1 MLYLLHLFG
10 GIEIGFMSEYIGR
23 GLGPNELLTELHT
36 LIESYNRARNTFLFV
51 YASAVEKPIP
61 DCAMCMD
68 DYYTIRDLLG
78 KISSKRLDFYI
89 ETPGGR
95 GEAAEEIARFIRE
108 RFDNIDFVISGEA
121 KSAGTVL
128 ALSGNNIWMTDSGS
142 LGPIDAQV
150 KIGRSVTS
158 AHDYIE
164 WVDAKRKE
172 ADEIGKLNP
181 FDAVVTAQISP
192 GELKHVFYAQ
202 KFSEDLVKEWLPK
215 YKFKDWVTTESRGVS
230 VTPEMRQ
237 HAADDVVDQL
247 LDHSKWRSHGRSLKI
262 ADLNGIGLKIE
273 KLDENP
279 DLAELVYKMQT
290 IIRLLFLNTTTYKIF
305 ATDSEKIIRQAALT
319 GSAPKLP
326 PMPSN
331 TKSLHFD
338 VKCQKCG
345 ENHKIYAKFDADPL
359 IDRQLQ
365 EKGFQPFPKT
375 NKIIC
380 KCGFELDL
388 SGFRNDIEA
397 KTGKKF
403 IV

>member
-1 MLYLLHLFG
+1 
-10 GIEIGFMSEYIGR
+10 MSEYIEKGF
-23 GLGPNELLTELHT
+23 GPNELLNELHN
-36 LIESYNRARNTFLFV
+36 LIKEYNKARNTFMLV
-51 YASAVEKPIP
+51 YAAAVEKPIP
-61 DCAMCMD
+61 DSAMCMD

-78 KISSKRLDFYI
+78 KINSNKLDFYI

-108 RFDNIDFVISGEA
+108 RFENIDFVVSGEA

-128 ALSGNNIWMTDSGS
+128 ALSGNNIWMTESGS

-150 KIGRSVTS
+150 KIGRTQTS

-164 WVDAKRKE
+164 WVDEKREE
-172 ADEIGKLNP
+172 ANKVGRLNP

-192 GELKHVFYAQ
+192 GELKHVLYAQ

-215 YKFKDWVTTESRGVS
+215 YKFKNWVTTETQGKT

-237 HAADDVVDQL
+237 SAANAVVDEL
-247 LDHSKWRSHGRSLKI
+247 LDHSRWRSHGRSLKI

-279 DLAELVYKMQT
+279 DWAEIVYRLQT
-290 IIRLLFLNTTTYKIF
+290 VIRLLFLNTTTYKIF
-305 ATDSEKIIRQAALT
+305 ATDSEKIIRQAVPVGGA
-319 GSAPKLP
+319 KLP
-326 PMPSN
+326 PLPIN
-331 TKSLHFD
+331 ARSLNID
-338 VKCQKCG
+338 VKCPKCG
-345 ENHKIYAKFDADPL
+345 ENHKIYAKFDADPI

-365 EKGFQPFPKT
+365 ESGSQPFPKT
-375 NKIIC
+375 NRLIC
-380 KCGFELDL
+380 KCGFEIDL
-388 SGFRNDIEA
+388 SGLRNDIEA
-397 KTGKKF
+397 KTKKKF

>member
-1 MLYLLHLFG
+1 
-10 GIEIGFMSEYIGR
+10 MSEYIEK
-23 GLGPNELLTELHT
+23 GLGPNELLAELHS
-36 LIESYNRARNTFLFV
+36 LIKSYNSAKGTFMLV

-68 DYYTIRDLLG
+68 DYYTIRDLLR
-78 KISSKRLDFYI
+78 KNDLKKLDFYI

-108 RFDNIDFVISGEA
+108 RFDDIDFVISGEA

-128 ALSGNNIWMTDSGS
+128 ALSGDNIWMTESGS

-150 KIGRSVTS
+150 KIGRTQTS

-164 WVDAKRKE
+164 WVDEKREE
-172 ADEIGKLNP
+172 ANKIGKLNP

-215 YKFKDWVTTESRGVS
+215 YKFKNWVTTETRGVT

-237 HAADDVVDQL
+237 DAADSVVREL
-247 LDHSKWRSHGRSLKI
+247 LNHSRWRSHGRSLKI

-279 DLAELVYKMQT
+279 ILAEIVYKIQT
-290 IIRLLFLNTTTYKIF
+290 LIRLLFLNTNIYKIF
-305 ATDSEKIIRQAALT
+305 ATDSEKIIRQAVPA
-319 GSAPKLP
+319 GGAQKLP
-326 PMPSN
+326 PLPGN
-331 TKSLHFD
+331 AKSIQID

-345 ENHKIYAKFDADPL
+345 EMHKFYAKFEADPL
-359 IDRQLQ
+359 IDKQLQ

-375 NKIIC
+375 NKLIC

-388 SGFRNDIEA
+388 SGLRNDIEA
-397 KTGKKF
+397 KTRKKF
-403 IV
+403 II

>member
-1 MLYLLHLFG
+1 
-10 GIEIGFMSEYIGR
+10 MSEYIEK
-23 GLGPNELLTELHT
+23 GLGPNELLVELHS
-36 LIESYNRARNTFLFV
+36 LIKSYNKARNTFMLV

-68 DYYTIRDLLG
+68 DYYTIRDLLR
-78 KISSKRLDFYI
+78 KNDLKKLDFYI

-108 RFDNIDFVISGEA
+108 RFDDIDFVISGEA

-128 ALSGNNIWMTDSGS
+128 ALSGDNIWMTESGS

-150 KIGRSVTS
+150 KIGRTQTS

-164 WVDAKRKE
+164 WVDEKREE
-172 ADEIGKLNP
+172 ANRIGKLNP

-215 YKFKDWVTTESRGVS
+215 YKFKNWVTTETRGIT
-230 VTPEMRQ
+230 VTPGMRQ
-237 HAADDVVDQL
+237 EAADAVVKEL
-247 LDHSKWRSHGRSLKI
+247 LNHSRWRSHGRSLKI

-273 KLDENP
+273 RLDENSI
-279 DLAELVYKMQT
+279 LAEIVYKIQT
-290 IIRLLFLNTTTYKIF
+290 VIRLIFLNTNIYKIF
-305 ATDSEKIIRQAALT
+305 ATDSEKIIRQAVPT
-319 GSAPKLP
+319 GGAPKLP
-326 PMPSN
+326 PLPGN
-331 TKSLHFD
+331 AKSIHID

-345 ENHKIYAKFDADPL
+345 EMHKFYAKFDADPL
-359 IDRQLQ
+359 IDKQFQ

-375 NKIIC
+375 NKLIC

-388 SGFRNDIEA
+388 SGLRNDIEA
-397 KTGKKF
+397 KARKKF
-403 IV
+403 IM